1 MENNENLVKTN
12 VDLGFVIDRKSK
24 DFSFVPS
31 WTYKR
36 LIEENIICCDDVI
49 QDITPY
55 EDDDYHLDFWPTC
68 GHFFVIENGCIS
80 QWVLQN
86 TALVYDLGFRILK
99 IDNGPYQDVALSIK
113 SGGLNYDT
121 FYFLPLYELLVS
133 RGWPIY
139 DHQ

>member
-1 MENNENLVKTN
+1 MTKNKKIDNNTL
-12 VDLGFVIDRKSK
+12 DLGFVIDRKSK
-24 DFSFVPS
+24 DFSLVPS

-36 LIEENIICCDDVI
+36 LVENEIICCDDVI

-55 EDDDYHLDFWPTC
+55 EDDEYHLDFWPTC

-99 IDNGPYQDVALSIK
+99 IDNGPYQDVALSIE
-113 SGGLNYDT
+113 SCGLSYDT
-121 FYFLPLYELLVS
+121 FYFLPLYELLVAN
-133 RGWPIY
+133 GVV
-139 DHQ
+139 HL

>member
-1 MENNENLVKTN
+1 MKNNEYLDMTN
-12 VDLGFVIDRKSK
+12 IYLGFVIDRKSK
-24 DFSFVPS
+24 DFSLVPS

-36 LIEENIICCDDVI
+36 LVEKEIICCDDVI

-86 TALVYDLGFRILK
+86 TALVYYLGFRILK
-99 IDNGPYQDVALSIK
+99 IDNGPYQDVALSIGACEL
-113 SGGLNYDT
+113 SYDT
-121 FYFLPLYELLVS
+121 FYFLPLYKLLVS
-133 RGWPIY
+133 NGVV
-139 DHQ
+139 HL

>member
-1 MENNENLVKTN
+1 MTNNKDLVKTN
-12 VDLGFVIDRKSK
+12 IDLGFVIDRKSK
-24 DFSFVPS
+24 DFSLVPS

-36 LIEENIICCDDVI
+36 LVEEEIIFCDDVI

-55 EDDDYHLDFWPTC
+55 EEDEDDDYNLDFWPTC
-68 GHFFVIENGCIS
+68 GYFFVIENECIS

-99 IDNGPYQDVALSIK
+99 IDNECYQDVALSIEAY
-113 SGGLNYDT
+113 GLSYDT

-133 RGWPIY
+133 NGVVSL
-139 DHQ
+139 

>member
-1 MENNENLVKTN
+1 MTKNKTIDNNTL
-12 VDLGFVIDRKSK
+12 DLGFVIDRKSK

-31 WTYKR
+31 WTYER
-36 LIEENIICCDDVI
+36 LVEENIIYCDDVI
-49 QDITPY
+49 QDVTPYEEY

-113 SGGLNYDT
+113 SCGLSYDA

-133 RGWPIY
+133 KGVVSL
-139 DHQ
+139 